1 MFTQGEF
8 VFTTLGFA
16 GVHPDLAEEA
26 LLALIECGVAA
37 VAVKPVVL
45 KELPPSVVQASAAR
59 GVPVFFYEGRYME
72 RVIADLMN
80 LLDDDAAEWERNH
93 LIDLILAPSDEHA
106 VRSTFF
112 TIAGVTGATIQCLTI
127 RPVTDD
133 GASLRALQKVV
144 ERVLTGYGE
153 RWDDVERNF
162 LLLPR
167 DASGVRLL
175 QKASAEGCCHLRRR
189 PGEMHRHGRAFG
201 VRHQPGGEPGGG
213 GSGGAAGHGRP
224 AHGRGW

>member
-1 MFTQGEF
+1 

-45 KELPPSVVQASAAR
+45 KELPPTVVQASAAR

-112 TIAGVTGATIQCLTI
+112 TIAGVTGATIQCLAI

-133 GASLRALQKVV
+133 GRRA
-144 ERVLTGYGE
+144 R
-153 RWDDVERNF
+153 
-162 LLLPR
+162 
-167 DASGVRLL
+167 
-175 QKASAEGCCHLRRR
+175 C
-189 PGEMHRHGRAFG
+189 
-201 VRHQPGGEPGGG
+201 
-213 GSGGAAGHGRP
+213 SGGRCLP
-224 AHGRGW
+224 AMVGWDAWAHVVPLSRDLLGFVS